1 MKKHPDHILI
11 VTDDGGTGG
20 TTTFLRNILH
30 ELSQQHVM
38 ITVLRFKG
46 ESEKSSILPTA
57 SNIRVQEMLLS
68 NTDSVRSLPRRVMV
82 LLQFLWSSSESF
94 SLVFSDY
101 LYASACINI
110 ALWLKGIAPRRVY
123 HFHSFYQHD
132 KLRTAQF
139 TQNKKNIWWYSFLY
153 SLEKA
158 YLRSL
163 SEIVVFSSYA
173 QQLLEQQSI
182 NLQKIHTI
190 SPGLDFWLQ
199 RRSSSSS
206 ELEMYWNKNK
216 KVVAIVG
223 RIEPRKG
230 IHLLLKHI
238 AQKGNEY
245 KEALFVVVSDF
256 SSSHFNLFT
265 WLSKNTNFQEN
276 VVFIHQPNSVFLQQ
290 LYKHAHFVAFPS
302 TEHETFGFVVTEAL
316 QNRTPVLA
324 FNTGAPAE
332 LLDKNWLV
340 PFLENNRWEAFGAA
354 MKKKIKAKKQ
364 LVSQKKL
371 QKIYSWKNYTK
382 YLLVRGT

>member
-230 IHLLLKHI
+230 IHLLLK
-238 AQKGNEY
+238 QFEK
-245 KEALFVVVSDF
+245 KRQ
-256 SSSHFNLFT
+256 
-265 WLSKNTNFQEN
+265 KNTN
-276 VVFIHQPNSVFLQQ
+276 
-290 LYKHAHFVAFPS
+290 
-302 TEHETFGFVVTEAL
+302 TEYF
-316 QNRTPVLA
+316 
-324 FNTGAPAE
+324 
-332 LLDKNWLV
+332 
-340 PFLENNRWEAFGAA
+340 
-354 MKKKIKAKKQ
+354 
-364 LVSQKKL
+364 
-371 QKIYSWKNYTK
+371 
-382 YLLVRGT
+382 